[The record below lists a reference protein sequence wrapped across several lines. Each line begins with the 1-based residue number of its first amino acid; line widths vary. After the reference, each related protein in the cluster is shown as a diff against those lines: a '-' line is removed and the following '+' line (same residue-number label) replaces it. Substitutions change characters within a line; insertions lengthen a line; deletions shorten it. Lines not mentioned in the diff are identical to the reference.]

1 MAGITHTFVNPKA
14 DGGDATITRPSDWNA
29 EHTVPH
35 LSFTTTKAKLEAV
48 GAINFTPAATVMQ
61 SWSETNTS
69 FAQILLQNKSAGTG
83 ASGDI
88 VVTTDT
94 GSDTAE
100 YIDLG
105 INSSGYTGTWGL
117 AKDGYLYV
125 DGGASGVGDL
135 VIGTAQVNTFLDIQI
150 GGGAVTNRVMRFD
163 SQGALANDGPVN
175 GMGRDYAGA
184 RGSYYT

>member
-1 MAGITHTFVNPKA
+1 MAGVTHTFVNPKA

-35 LSFTTTKAKLEAV
+35 ITFTTTKAKLEAV
-48 GAINFTPAATVMQ
+48 GAINFTPAAAVMQ

-69 FAQILLQNKSAGTG
+69 FAQIILQNKSAGTG

-135 VIGTAQVNTFLDIQI
+135 VIGTAQANTTLDFQI
-150 GGGAVTNRVMRFD
+150 ASGGAANRIARVN
-163 SQGALANDGPVN
+163 STGIEQLDGPVT
-175 GMGRDYAGA
+175 GMGRTYFAA
-184 RGSYYT
+184 RAMFLQ